1 MTRGGTHEVDGGP
14 GVEYGPNISLTDGTH
29 VNIFDDLD
37 IGDEPFNLEDPVDS
51 QCHDEPQDPMF
62 ETPHFQEKST
72 YMCTSRLR
80 NPGPGPGS
88 NSSPGSFL
96 PLAPTPHNSSFSEE
110 RQAPQSTPNSRFD
123 FRVMLQEQ
131 QGMLQTILSNQEVI
145 QKKQSSFEER
155 LVKLEEMRSSPTSA
169 TSSSDG
175 SASKRKQV
183 VTRTLSVSHI
193 ITSNRTLILYAVG

>member
-1 MTRGGTHEVDGGP
+1 MTRGGTHEVEGGP

-37 IGDEPFNLEDPVDS
+37 IGDQPFNLEDPVDS
-51 QCHDEPQDPMF
+51 QCHDEPHLHQDPMF
-62 ETPHFQEKST
+62 ETTHFQEKST

-88 NSSPGSFL
+88 NSSPGSFPL
-96 PLAPTPHNSSFSEE
+96 LAPTPHNSSSPGSFPPLALTPHNSSFSEE
-110 RQAPQSTPNSRFD
+110 WQAPQSTPNSRFD

-145 QKKQSSFEER
+145 RKSIEER

-183 VTRTLSVSHI
+183 VTRT
-193 ITSNRTLILYAVG
+193 